1 MATIITVAA
10 LAATIVQLVT
20 ASPLMDTLLQI
31 PDLSTYAEVYNLTG
45 GIVEINPLFLKRYNY
60 DEDKRNY
67 TFLAPTNNVRFF
79 HPPCQPI
86 AERHLTSQTHRH
98 GPRFPTLSLIS
109 I

>member
-1 MATIITVAA
+1 MASTLVTVAA
-10 LAATIVQLVT
+10 LAAIVIHLVT

-67 TFLAPTNNVRFF
+67 TFLAPTNDVR
-79 HPPCQPI
+79 
-86 AERHLTSQTHRH
+86 SSS
-98 GPRFPTLSLIS
+98 TLSAYCGKTFN
-109 I
+109 

>member
-1 MATIITVAA
+1 MAILLTVAA
-10 LAATIVQLVT
+10 LAALVIQSVA

-67 TFLAPTNNVRFF
+67 TFLAPTNDVSF
-79 HPPCQPI
+79 HPSCQII
-86 AERHLTSQTHRH
+86 ADRHLTSQMHRH
-98 GPRFPTLSLIS
+98 GPRLPTPSSQLS
-109 I
+109 

>member
-1 MATIITVAA
+1 MAIIVTVAA
-10 LAATIVQLVT
+10 LAAILVQQVT

-67 TFLAPTNNVRFF
+67 TFLAPTNDVR
-79 HPPCQPI
+79 PSSTCQPI

-109 I
+109 L

>member
-1 MATIITVAA
+1 MTIPLTVAA
-10 LAATIVQLVT
+10 LAAIVIQLAT

-67 TFLAPTNNVRFF
+67 TFLAPTNDVSF
-79 HPPCQPI
+79 HPSCQII
-86 AERHLTSQTHRH
+86 AHRRLTSQTHRH
-98 GPRFPTLSLIS
+98 GPRFPTPSSQLS
-109 I
+109 

>member
-1 MATIITVAA
+1 MAIIVTVAA
-10 LAATIVQLVT
+10 LAAILVQLVA

-67 TFLAPTNNVRFF
+67 TFLAPTNNVRF
-79 HPPCQPI
+79 
-86 AERHLTSQTHRH
+86 SS
-98 GPRFPTLSLIS
+98 TLSAYCRKTFDQS
-109 I
+109 NT